1 MFGPKLIDLGDF
13 TPTLELYFRFLNFSR
28 PLLVQRRSGN
38 ANGARSSHLTE
49 YEPVISILDPI
60 QAIFDIFCITIF
72 VTFRRN
78 PSKSSPYGS
87 RRPRT
92 NFFGIIAE
100 AKVSKS
106 VISFG

>member
-1 MFGPKLIDLGDF
+1 M
-13 TPTLELYFRFLNFSR
+13 NFSG
-28 PLLVQRRSGN
+28 PFLAQRWSGN

-60 QAIFDIFCITIF
+60 QAIFDIFCVSSLF
-72 VTFRRN
+72 VTFHRN
-78 PSKSSPYGS
+78 PPKSSPYGS
-87 RRPRT
+87 GRPRT

-106 VISFG
+106 GISFG

>member
-1 MFGPKLIDLGDF
+1 M
-13 TPTLELYFRFLNFSR
+13 ELVCRFCNFSGSF
-28 PLLVQRRSGN
+28 LAQRWSGN

-60 QAIFDIFCITIF
+60 QAIFDIFRVTIF

-78 PSKSSPYGS
+78 PPKSSPYGS
-87 RRPRT
+87 ARPGT
-92 NFFGIIAE
+92 ILFGIIAE

-106 VISFG
+106 GISFG